1 MELPAIC
8 PLLCFSRTRASLG
21 GLWHTAQIPQRQ
33 TAEGS
38 LKLGREQ
45 QNFSI
50 GSEVKSDT
58 VMRRNTALNGDFSR
72 HNAFLLPFLHMGK
85 SHAGFQLQTGQNSSC
100 HSAVTS
106 QGSMP
111 QGKVVSQHSTDL
123 VQHHDCSSAP
133 SHVNTMDSHAGGL
146 GRAEAGTSYIQNW
159 NEIKDTLPQNCHAS
173 KSSSVV
179 LKGHHSPQYISTSQ
193 MSLGESSFSGEPQ
206 LPAHSSLATDNIKL
220 HYTHT
225 CRGALIKPPSLLLK
239 TQAIKLW
246 NTFTELEINKLKT
259 ALKNV
264 G

>member
-21 GLWHTAQIPQRQ
+21 GLWHTAQTPQRQ
-33 TAEGS
+33 SAEGS

-50 GSEVKSDT
+50 VKSDT

-100 HSAVTS
+100 QHCDITGIHATRKSGVPAQYRLGTMPWLQLSSVPREHHGQPCRWFGESWGRHFIHS
-106 QGSMP
+106 
-111 QGKVVSQHSTDL
+111 KLKWDKRH
-123 VQHHDCSSAP
+123 
-133 SHVNTMDSHAGGL
+133 
-146 GRAEAGTSYIQNW
+146 
-159 NEIKDTLPQNCHAS
+159 CHAS
-173 KSSSVV
+173 KSSSMV
-179 LKGHHSPQYISTSQ
+179 LRGHHSPQYISTSQ
-193 MSLGESSFSGEPQ
+193 MSLRESSFSGEPQ
-206 LPAHSSLATDNIKL
+206 LPAHSSLATENIKL

-239 TQAIKLW
+239 AQAIKLW
-246 NTFTELEINKLKT
+246 NKFTELEVNKLKT
-259 ALKNV
+259 GLKNV